1 MKHKLIVALS
11 ILLCLSGC
19 STKPDEKPVDK
30 TEEHQEESI
39 KTMEIDGM
47 IEDITST
54 RIIIKAPKETI
65 SMNREKADISGDLI
79 VGNKAHVT
87 YKEQDDDRIA
97 IQIQISSETKS
108 DIDEMIFNMT
118 LEEKVGQMFMV
129 RCPTSEALEAI
140 DTYHMGGYIL
150 FEETI
155 SPYTKD
161 QFITNNEA
169 FQRESKISMLIG
181 VDEEGGSVNRLS
193 WYTNYRSQPFA
204 SPQTLYQEGGFNRII
219 EDTKEKDALLKSLQ
233 INVNF
238 APVSDVSTNPSDFI
252 YPRAFGKDA
261 AQTSEYVKTV
271 INTMKT
277 DQMGSVLK
285 HFPGY
290 GNNQDTHTG
299 SSLDK
304 RSYDNFVKQD
314 FLPFEAGIEAG
325 AGSILVSHN
334 IIIAVDENNPASL
347 SPKLHEILRQDL
359 NFDGVIFTDDLF
371 MDAIRKTRG
380 LEEGAIEAVEA
391 GNDMLIIRNYK
402 VQIPAVL
409 RAVKEG
415 TIKEERINESVKRIL
430 LWKKQLGL
438 I

>member
-1 MKHKLIVALS
+1 MKA
-11 ILLCLSGC
+11 
-19 STKPDEKPVDK
+19 
-30 TEEHQEESI
+30 
-39 KTMEIDGM
+39 
-47 IEDITST
+47 
-54 RIIIKAPKETI
+54 
-65 SMNREKADISGDLI
+65 
-79 VGNKAHVT
+79 
-87 YKEQDDDRIA
+87 
-97 IQIQISSETKS
+97 
-108 DIDEMIFNMT
+108 
-118 LEEKVGQMFMV
+118 
-129 RCPTSEALEAI
+129 
-140 DTYHMGGYIL
+140 
-150 FEETI
+150 
-155 SPYTKD
+155 
-161 QFITNNEA
+161 
-169 FQRESKISMLIG
+169 
-181 VDEEGGSVNRLS
+181 
-193 WYTNYRSQPFA
+193 
-204 SPQTLYQEGGFNRII
+204 
-219 EDTKEKDALLKSLQ
+219 
-233 INVNF
+233 
-238 APVSDVSTNPSDFI
+238 
-252 YPRAFGKDA
+252 
-261 AQTSEYVKTV
+261 
-271 INTMKT
+271 

-334 IIIAVDENNPASL
+334 VIMAVDENNPASL

-359 NFDGVIFTDDLF
+359 KFDGVIFTDDLY